1 MLFTEYTTRCSKNN
15 RRRSIPLGVLDE
27 LHGLINRN
35 SESCA
40 GLKALLSEVH
50 DDRPSC
56 ADLSDLA
63 WLYDLGYRNMMLCD
77 ELCLKERW
85 LVGAVNM
92 FDEFRNALE
101 NKIKY

>member
-1 MLFTEYTTRCSKNN
+1 MFRGISLNLRHVHD
-15 RRRSIPLGVLDE
+15 SIPLEILDE
-27 LHGLINRN
+27 LHRVVN
-35 SESCA
+35 SGGESCA
-40 GLKALLSEVH
+40 GLKTLLSVAQ

-85 LVGAVNM
+85 LGEAVNI
-92 FDEFRNALE
+92 FDEFRNALD
-101 NKIKY
+101 NKTKY